1 MTGKV
6 VENKNKSAQC
16 FISNTAASIAP
27 PVSEHIS
34 TTYSNLRG
42 RRGGARGGEMAF
54 RNYECFPSRN
64 FLSFEKRKNF
74 RLSDEVNRGVLL
86 SVCRIIVGFLDEI

>member
-1 MTGKV
+1 M
-6 VENKNKSAQC
+6 ENRNKSAQR
-16 FISNTAASIAP
+16 FISDTAASIAP

-54 RNYECFPSRN
+54 ATRNASPPRN